1 MKSIRRF
8 TTVALSAA
16 LMAGG
21 AAALAPAASAATAS
35 SCTYNL
41 ADHNAQVDGNGINY
55 RSGPGTS
62 YSSKGFLYD
71 GDDLRIYCGKG
82 DWYYGK
88 LIHRSKSGMAANTY
102 GWIRKD
108 MLLSLAG

>member
-1 MKSIRRF
+1 MKSIRRL

-21 AAALAPAASAATAS
+21 ATALAPAASAATAS

-62 YSSKGFLYD
+62 YASKGYLYD

-82 DWYYGK
+82 AWYYGK
-88 LIHRSKSGMAANTY
+88 LISRSKSGMAANTY
-102 GWIRKD
+102 GWIRSD